1 MSKNYSN
8 DYVEGTPKLLK
19 FAHLHSTTRRIFI
32 VTKDSLG
39 PSNLDP
45 LDLSLPK
52 TEILSND
59 EIEVEKKGFVMDDET
74 FHFENETKTIK
85 DNSSKNIFQ
94 SKTSCDN
101 ITLQDLNNYSTEGSG
116 AFSERNQNSS
126 GSYFSPI
133 SELYT
138 TPTEETNMY
147 PITPPHNN
155 HSHLEKLP
163 PHLYM
168 PPTVINDDNDIAVQ
182 NEKQSYKNN
191 NNISTSSSSTSS
203 SKIIVDPENEND
215 SNEINEHCDDAQP
228 LPDVHDFDPQTI
240 IKEGCMLVKIERTN
254 GSLTYIQEPKKH
266 HLKSH
271 VEWREYIVI
280 LRPGILEL
288 YKNKQKKHVDKIQL
302 NNFTRMSLYSTID
315 YTIAITQKL
324 NDGTKIF
331 YLCPKTYPI
340 CNEWYQALHNFLPK
354 GSKKE
359 KPNVCEVVVPDFVVE
374 ISIPLEDEEGM
385 VHSLTPKK
393 IIKTVLDE
401 LKGIVEWKDVL
412 DEWLR
417 RTELK
422 LCWKRY
428 DRLEWIYKEE
438 NQFNIL
444 TCTQFIERGKTI
456 RSKKLYFSSH
466 NHHLF
471 YMIPFSTSQPQAPV
485 MESNESSSNN
495 TQPLT
500 YAVTPHLD
508 ENFENRDLFIE
519 EDMKRRIKQ
528 IVCGKGF
535 IDLMEVV
542 EANEESNNISPPP
555 KETDDYYESEGSP
568 FELILKNGRSIKLK
582 TYSNWTRDEWMKRLD
597 ALIIYWKARMS
608 SDIQARA
615 NTLKESQGK
624 NPGCDDNRGF
634 FDDNLQHNWEL
645 FNQYIDPSI
654 WNWCT
659 LDRCRGITKSGILY
673 HKSHLYG
680 TFKKYYYVLTK
691 GHLIYYKFYTYSTSG
706 KCVRSSYHK
715 IAGVIH
721 LEDCY
726 IYSGEITEND
736 LLYSSLV
743 RYDNAATVD
752 VLPRIYSDGMCC
764 YDDDKECTFVIW
776 EGEKR
781 YYFSKNGKFISLKKK
796 KMLDTGKTWVFR
808 ARSRLECEEWVWAF
822 KVEIERYWKEQCTL
836 RPMSFIIVDAPN
848 NLDLEAYIANY
859 TGHTKVDRL
868 LFIASRCLAL
878 QIDAYKLAIQELRN
892 SLDTNQYLYAASKF
906 NEVLASRGLL
916 LYQVDSSWVD
926 STQKLAKQRL
936 EKMELELKNYKN
948 NLIKESIRM
957 GHNDLGDHHY
967 RCGNLKNALKSY
979 SRTRD
984 YCTTAKHVIDMC
996 LNVIKV
1002 SIELDN
1008 FSHVHSY
1015 VIKAES
1021 TPDIQPAVQAKLK
1034 VAAALAN
1041 LDNCKYKH
1049 AARSFLETSFEIAS
1063 GPNNYSEVIS
1073 PNDIAVYGGLCALAS
1088 FERAELKSKV
1098 IDNTEFKQFL
1108 ELEPHIRELINSFYN
1123 SKYAVVLDILER
1135 WKNDYLLDIHLH
1147 YHVETLYDEI
1157 RKKALVQYFSPFL
1170 TIDMNKMAKSF
1181 VTNVTRLEKELA
1193 KLITENK
1200 IQARIDSHK
1209 KILCAK
1215 QQDQRSGIFYKSLKM
1230 GKEFEESTN
1239 AMLLR
1244 MNLLKANLVI
1254 QTNHHHHK

>member
-1 MSKNYSN
+1 
-8 DYVEGTPKLLK
+8 
-19 FAHLHSTTRRIFI
+19 
-32 VTKDSLG
+32 
-39 PSNLDP
+39 
-45 LDLSLPK
+45 
-52 TEILSND
+52 
-59 EIEVEKKGFVMDDET
+59 
-74 FHFENETKTIK
+74 
-85 DNSSKNIFQ
+85 
-94 SKTSCDN
+94 
-101 ITLQDLNNYSTEGSG
+101 
-116 AFSERNQNSS
+116 
-126 GSYFSPI
+126 
-133 SELYT
+133 
-138 TPTEETNMY
+138 
-147 PITPPHNN
+147 
-155 HSHLEKLP
+155 LP

-271 VEWREYIVI
+271 VEWREYI
-280 LRPGILEL
+280 
-288 YKNKQKKHVDKIQL
+288 QKKHVDKIQL

-444 TCTQFIERGKTI
+444 TCTQFIERTHQLQLRPTVHYPTIAKLPNGNIINEPPPVEGYLIRITNNKCKTI

-542 EANEESNNISPPP
+542 EVKKSSYNKNSKSIANEESNNISPPP

-822 KVEIERYWKEQCTL
+822 K
-836 RPMSFIIVDAPN
+836 
-848 NLDLEAYIANY
+848 
-859 TGHTKVDRL
+859 
-868 LFIASRCLAL
+868 
-878 QIDAYKLAIQELRN
+878 
-892 SLDTNQYLYAASKF
+892 
-906 NEVLASRGLL
+906 
-916 LYQVDSSWVD
+916 
-926 STQKLAKQRL
+926 
-936 EKMELELKNYKN
+936 
-948 NLIKESIRM
+948 
-957 GHNDLGDHHY
+957 
-967 RCGNLKNALKSY
+967 
-979 SRTRD
+979 
-984 YCTTAKHVIDMC
+984 
-996 LNVIKV
+996 
-1002 SIELDN
+1002 
-1008 FSHVHSY
+1008 
-1015 VIKAES
+1015 
-1021 TPDIQPAVQAKLK
+1021 
-1034 VAAALAN
+1034 
-1041 LDNCKYKH
+1041 
-1049 AARSFLETSFEIAS
+1049 
-1063 GPNNYSEVIS
+1063 
-1073 PNDIAVYGGLCALAS
+1073 
-1088 FERAELKSKV
+1088 
-1098 IDNTEFKQFL
+1098 
-1108 ELEPHIRELINSFYN
+1108 
-1123 SKYAVVLDILER
+1123 
-1135 WKNDYLLDIHLH
+1135 
-1147 YHVETLYDEI
+1147 
-1157 RKKALVQYFSPFL
+1157 
-1170 TIDMNKMAKSF
+1170 
-1181 VTNVTRLEKELA
+1181 
-1193 KLITENK
+1193 
-1200 IQARIDSHK
+1200 
-1209 KILCAK
+1209 
-1215 QQDQRSGIFYKSLKM
+1215 
-1230 GKEFEESTN
+1230 
-1239 AMLLR
+1239 
-1244 MNLLKANLVI
+1244 
-1254 QTNHHHHK
+1254 